1 MTARIMTDTEPDAI
15 VIRIEGDLRAEEIA
29 ELDRVSGEAGQPLVL
44 DLTNLGSA
52 DAEGL
57 RALASLMNR
66 GAELRGASPYIQMRL
81 ESECE

>member
-1 MTARIMTDTEPDAI
+1 MTARIMTDTEPDAS
-15 VIRIEGDLRAEEIA
+15 VIRIEGDLRVEEIE
-29 ELDRVSGEAGQPLVL
+29 ELDRVSGEAGRPLVL

-57 RALASLMNR
+57 RALASLMKR